1 MCNICA
7 STSGNCA
14 RSSRQTP
21 SARNSSSPS
30 PPSAIAWSCRPESGH
45 PGTRPPWRTTIA
57 VAGELFF
64 YCAIAT
70 SGEDAMLKIW
80 GRANSS
86 NVQKVL
92 WTCEEIGIK
101 FDRIDAGGSFG
112 KTNEP
117 AYLKMN
123 PNGLVPTVEDGD
135 TIIWESNTIMRYLAS
150 KHGASRLHP
159 TDLVRRTE
167 VERWMDWQL
176 ASVNAPMGRMLFG
189 YYRTPVEQR
198 DMAALEDARKQ
209 AIDVWT
215 IAEGALGADGYI
227 AGPDLTLGDIAI
239 GIFVHRWHQYPI
251 ERPAL
256 PRLKAYYD

>member
-1 MCNICA
+1 
-7 STSGNCA
+7 
-14 RSSRQTP
+14 
-21 SARNSSSPS
+21 
-30 PPSAIAWSCRPESGH
+30 
-45 PGTRPPWRTTIA
+45 
-57 VAGELFF
+57 
-64 YCAIAT
+64 
-70 SGEDAMLKIW
+70 MLKIW

-150 KHGASRLHP
+150 KHGASNLYP
-159 TDLVRRTE
+159 TDLIERTH
-167 VERWMDWQL
+167 VERWMDWQA
-176 ASVNAPMGRMLFG
+176 ASLSPPMTPLLFG
-189 YYRTPVEQR
+189 YYRTAPEKR
-198 DMAALEDARKQ
+198 DMAALADARQK
-209 AIDVWT
+209 AIGMWT
-215 IAEGALGADGYI
+215 ILEGALGGNPYI
-227 AGPDLTLGDIAI
+227 AGKQLTLADICL

-251 ERPAL
+251 ERPSL
-256 PRLKAYYD
+256 PRLKAYYERLGERPGYRKHVMLPVS